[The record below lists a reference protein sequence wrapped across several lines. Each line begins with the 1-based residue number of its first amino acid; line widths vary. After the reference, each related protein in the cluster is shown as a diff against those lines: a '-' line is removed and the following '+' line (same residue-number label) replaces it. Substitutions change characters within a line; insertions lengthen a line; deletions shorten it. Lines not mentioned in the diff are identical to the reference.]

1 MNTCF
6 WNTYFVVKVDLNQL
20 PILISSRSTM
30 SGKIDFRSFFLKV
43 DAQIE
48 IKLNDWV
55 HGVV

>member
-1 MNTCF
+1 
-6 WNTYFVVKVDLNQL
+6 LNQL

-48 IKLNDWV
+48 NKLND
-55 HGVV
+55 